1 MKVIGTIGSVR
12 RGDAK
17 VISTTFSDWSAL
29 REGTFIKFNDD
40 PQFYIVSCTERK
52 TYLKDFIT
60 LESSV
65 IKVNEDCGVNIN
77 EGDTLHISY
86 KEHELSTIYKIISA
100 GKGYRIGDQLTL
112 AGGTASLNIT
122 DNILNSTKFIAS
134 KVGDEGEIAE
144 LNIIDKG
151 KYIEIPPQITDLK
164 GGLGSLASLEVGFK
178 LTDHRAFIERDVQKV
193 EFKGSATIIHL
204 VYSLP
209 TGIKEGKL
217 SIEKWEM
224 ILVSNY
230 QGENK
235 IAQPF
240 QVIRDFTPN
249 YRIPLITKNSFN
261 QELIINHA
269 LTILDKK
276 IAELENKLKNRYD

>member
-1 MKVIGTIGSVR
+1 M
-12 RGDAK
+12 
-17 VISTTFSDWSAL
+17 
-29 REGTFIKFNDD
+29 
-40 PQFYIVSCTERK
+40 
-52 TYLKDFIT
+52 
-60 LESSV
+60 
-65 IKVNEDCGVNIN
+65 
-77 EGDTLHISY
+77 
-86 KEHELSTIYKIISA
+86 
-100 GKGYRIGDQLTL
+100 
-112 AGGTASLNIT
+112 
-122 DNILNSTKFIAS
+122 
-134 KVGDEGEIAE
+134 
-144 LNIIDKG
+144 
-151 KYIEIPPQITDLK
+151 
-164 GGLGSLASLEVGFK
+164 
-178 LTDHRAFIERDVQKV
+178 
-193 EFKGSATIIHL
+193 
-204 VYSLP
+204 YSLP